1 MSYQDIEASD
11 AEALLQ
17 TEGLVVIDTRDV
29 MSRSIGQLPNAKSAT
44 DSVIEQLVERRRKNP
59 PVLVY
64 CYHGNSSRNLC
75 AFLSQLGLKQVYN
88 LVGGWEAWQQ
98 RPVMERSTG

>member
-1 MSYQDIEASD
+1 MSYQDIEASEV
-11 AEALLQ
+11 EALLE
-17 TEGLVVIDTRDV
+17 TEGVVVIDTRDV
-29 MSRSIGQLPNAKSAT
+29 MSRSVGQLPNAKSPS
-44 DSVIEQLVERRRKNP
+44 DSVIEQLIGQRRNNP

-88 LVGGWEAWQQ
+88 LAGGWAAWQQ
-98 RPVMERSTG
+98 RAVPAHGSG